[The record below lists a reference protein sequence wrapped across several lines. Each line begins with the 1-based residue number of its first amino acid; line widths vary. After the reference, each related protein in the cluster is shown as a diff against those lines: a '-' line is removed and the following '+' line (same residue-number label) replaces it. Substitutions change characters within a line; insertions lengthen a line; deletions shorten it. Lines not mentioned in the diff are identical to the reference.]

1 MSRRKKWILQF
12 WEWSRII
19 YLRGNKNYTHIK
31 SPSVLRVERKNQ
43 LENLNNNDAILF
55 FLFFNSYGWTITTQF
70 LTAVFVSLT
79 FLNFRWPGNY
89 NSNKWTNSP
98 LQRCCCVANLKKKK
112 YRRRQ
117 NIHFVKHT
125 RSNNVSRYDFG
136 LNFTFFFLIIT
147 PKTMNEETDLPFQC
161 LNLSSRILFDKI
173 GRENE
178 ILLRGKRNIRGTR
191 KQWEESL
198 F

>member
-1 MSRRKKWILQF
+1 M
-12 WEWSRII
+12 
-19 YLRGNKNYTHIK
+19 
-31 SPSVLRVERKNQ
+31 ERKNQ
-43 LENLNNNDAILF
+43 VENLNNNDAILF

-98 LQRCCCVANLKKKK
+98 LQRCCCVANLKKKNIGEDQIYISWSIPEATM
-112 YRRRQ
+112 YRVT
-117 NIHFVKHT
+117 ILVWILL
-125 RSNNVSRYDFG
+125 S
-136 LNFTFFFLIIT
+136 FFLIIT

>member
-1 MSRRKKWILQF
+1 MKLSRGKKWILQF

-31 SPSVLRVERKNQ
+31 SPSVSRVERKNQ
-43 LENLNNNDAILF
+43 VENLNNNDAILF

-112 YRRRQ
+112 ISETKYTFREAYPKQQCIALRFWFEFYFLFFNYYSQNNERR
-117 NIHFVKHT
+117 NGFTIPMFKFVI
-125 RSNNVSRYDFG
+125 SNS
-136 LNFTFFFLIIT
+136 
-147 PKTMNEETDLPFQC
+147 
-161 LNLSSRILFDKI
+161 
-173 GRENE
+173 
-178 ILLRGKRNIRGTR
+178 LR
-191 KQWEESL
+191 
-198 F
+198 

>member
-1 MSRRKKWILQF
+1 M
-12 WEWSRII
+12 
-19 YLRGNKNYTHIK
+19 
-31 SPSVLRVERKNQ
+31 ERKNQ

-98 LQRCCCVANLKKKK
+98 LQRCCCVANLKKK
-112 YRRRQ
+112 
-117 NIHFVKHT
+117 NIGEDKIYISWSIPVS

-136 LNFTFFFLIIT
+136 LNFTFFFLIII